1 MLTLSNVKA
10 AQAENYYERDDY
22 YTQGDI
28 DSDKEIKSDS
38 QWQGT
43 GAANLNLTGAVEK
56 AKFQQLLHGQ
66 TPDGKPL
73 HSRKINP
80 DTHRAAT
87 DYTFSAPKSVSIAAL
102 IQKDKRVIA
111 AHDHAVKTA
120 LEVLEHRY
128 AQTRVREGPGIRK
141 RVTTG
146 NIIAATFRHET
157 SREQDPQLHT
167 HCVVINATQLENGK
181 WQSMANEEVLR
192 NQKLLGEIYQ
202 NELAH
207 QLRHI
212 GYEIAPKENGVF
224 ECKGYEEP
232 LLNLF
237 STRTQQIENY
247 IEKWEATLKEK
258 GGKPLHAKQKEQA
271 TLATRLRKQTVPRTV
286 LLSGWENAISHSNI
300 RLPKPPEL
308 TAIEIENRA
317 ATSVI
322 ALAGVAIAGVNH
334 ASERESVFKRE
345 KAERFALENHLGEQS
360 FSELE
365 NAMSG
370 AGLIAAKDRHTTQ
383 AAIGRERETISIM
396 ESGQGKENAIS
407 TATEVLELTADEQT
421 LTMGQYKAILDT
433 ATSRDQFI
441 AWQGV
446 AGAGKTY
453 SLRLLS
459 QLASTQGYRVSG
471 YAPSAQA
478 ANTLSEEAGIEGN
491 TVARLLHSKSAQS
504 SAQPSH
510 QQQPSQQPLWIV
522 DEAGLLSAKDAHAL
536 LKKAQAQNARV
547 ILVGDIRQLSA
558 VEAGNP
564 FKSLQKAGIQT
575 CYLEESRRQKTQALR
590 TAVVC
595 LAAGQQAEGLQQLE
609 QAELVHEIRD
619 SSLLRQHLVLDYL
632 SASEESRQQT
642 LILCGTNQERLS
654 LTADLRTALQQ
665 EDKLGPDTFTLQSLR
680 ALDRTKAQ
688 LGYVA
693 AYSEGEVVVFN
704 RDYRRAGIQKG
715 VQYRVTGRDLEHNR
729 LTLATPQSKTLTLDP
744 SGCIEKTTYAV
755 QAITISQGEQLRWTR
770 NDHKKGLRNGQLV
783 TVTAIA
789 PDGTATLREVSS
801 NEANVKKMTL
811 SLTGQQYLDYA
822 LVSTTYSAQ
831 GKTAE
836 RVLAIADGTLSK
848 EGLYVAVSRAKRQL
862 SLYTTSRA
870 ELHKRA
876 ERSSAKENPSDYL
889 SLYELVKP
897 NAENEKAPRTARELR
912 GERQSERLGDY
923 IGAVAT
929 VSCTAVDRADSA
941 AEYTRRAAERTPAS
955 ISRASRV
962 NGAQADRLHADVERQ
977 LDAAA
982 ERRRQR
988 VAQAKKHGNRRK
1000 AYRAVAEYVGGG
1012 VDIRDQDQKVAKQVL
1027 IELTRGRIRYS
1038 LTRED
1043 KRKAEAILRASPEAE
1058 RLAQTT
1064 GEAAAQA
1071 YVIDRLTQANRQI
1084 VARVHQRER
1093 SQQKERGGL
1102 ER

>member
-22 YTQGDI
+22 YTQGDTN
-28 DSDKEIKSDS
+28 DDKELKSDS
-38 QWQGT
+38 QWQGN
-43 GAANLNLTGAVEK
+43 GAANLNLTGPVDK

-128 AQTRVREGPGIRK
+128 AQTRIRRGPGIRE

-181 WQSMANEEVLR
+181 WQSLANEEVLR

-207 QLRHI
+207 QLRQV

-224 ECKGYEEP
+224 ECKGYEEG

-286 LLSGWENAISHSNI
+286 LLSGWENAIARSDIH
-300 RLPKPPEL
+300 LPKPPEI
-308 TAIEIENRA
+308 TAIKIENRA
-317 ATSVI
+317 ATS
-322 ALAGVAIAGVNH
+322 AIAGVNH

-360 FSELE
+360 FAELE
-365 NAMSG
+365 TAMSG

-383 AAIGRERETISIM
+383 VAIARERETISIM
-396 ESGQGKENAIS
+396 ASGQGKENAIS
-407 TATEVLELTADEQT
+407 TSTEVLQLTADEQT

-459 QLASTQGYRVSG
+459 QLASDKGYRVSG

-491 TVARLLHSKSAQS
+491 TVASLLHSKSSQFSDQS
-504 SAQPSH
+504 SH
-510 QQQPSQQPLWIV
+510 QQQLPKQPLWIV

-564 FKSLQKAGIQT
+564 FKSLQQAGIQT
-575 CYLEESRRQKTQALR
+575 CYLEESRRQKTAALKA
-590 TAVVC
+590 AVVC
-595 LAAGQQAEGLQQLE
+595 LAAGQQAEGLEQLE
-609 QAELVHEIRD
+609 QAELVHEIKD
-619 SSLLRQHLVLDYL
+619 PNFLRQHLVLDYL
-632 SASEESRQQT
+632 SASEESREQT

-665 EDKLGPDTFTLQSLR
+665 ERRLGPDTFTMQSLR

-693 AYSEGEVVVFN
+693 AYSEGEVVVFS
-704 RDYRRAGIQKG
+704 RDYRRAGIHKG
-715 VQYRVTGRDLEHNR
+715 VQYRVTSRDLEHNR
-729 LTLATPQSKTLTLDP
+729 LSLTAPQGKPLTFDP
-744 SGCIEKTTYAV
+744 SGCIEKTTYAT
-755 QAITISQGEQLRWTR
+755 QSIAISQGEQLRWTR
-770 NDHKKGLRNGQLV
+770 NDHTKGLRNGQLV
-783 TVTAIA
+783 TVTAIS

-801 NEANVKKMTL
+801 DEANAKETTL

-836 RVLAIADGTLSK
+836 RVLAISDATLSK
-848 EGLYVAVSRAKRQL
+848 EGLYVAVSRAKRNL
-862 SLYTTSRA
+862 SLYTTSKE

-897 NAENEKAPRTARELR
+897 DAENQKAPRAARELR

-923 IGAVAT
+923 IGAVAAN
-929 VSCTAVDRADSA
+929 SHTAAIRRDRSA
-941 AEYTRRAAERTPAS
+941 ASRDWTTERTAASISLGIRANAAESHRAAEAAGRAIERSVSRRRVAREKQAQRRRRREVYERYAS
-955 ISRASRV
+955 PFSDRLPQKCDRLVARQLMTKLLDARGGQELTQDELVRVGRVLLEGPVSQELKQLQGKEASREYV
-962 NGAQADRLHADVERQ
+962 IRVLEKEQVIVEKTQ
-977 LDAAA
+977 
-982 ERRRQR
+982 
-988 VAQAKKHGNRRK
+988 QAKLAKEK
-1000 AYRAVAEYVGGG
+1000 SK
-1012 VDIRDQDQKVAKQVL
+1012 DQ
-1027 IELTRGRIRYS
+1027 GMS
-1038 LTRED
+1038 L
-1043 KRKAEAILRASPEAE
+1043 
-1058 RLAQTT
+1058 
-1064 GEAAAQA
+1064 
-1071 YVIDRLTQANRQI
+1071 
-1084 VARVHQRER
+1084 
-1093 SQQKERGGL
+1093 
-1102 ER
+1102 

>member
-22 YTQGDI
+22 YTQGDTNG
-28 DSDKEIKSDS
+28 DKEIKSDS
-38 QWQGT
+38 QWQGN
-43 GAANLNLTGAVEK
+43 GAANLNLSGPVDK

-120 LEVLEHRY
+120 LEVLENRY
-128 AQTRVREGPGIRK
+128 AQTRIRRGPGIRE

-207 QLRHI
+207 QLRQV

-271 TLATRLRKQTVPRTV
+271 TLATRLRKQTVPRMV
-286 LLSGWENAISHSNI
+286 LLSGWENAITRSDIH
-300 RLPKPPEL
+300 LPKPPEL
-308 TAIEIENRA
+308 TAIKIENRA
-317 ATSVI
+317 ATS
-322 ALAGVAIAGVNH
+322 AISGVNH

-360 FSELE
+360 FSELQ

-383 AAIGRERETISIM
+383 AAIERERETISIM

-407 TATEVLELTADEQT
+407 TPTDVLQLTADEQT

-459 QLASTQGYRVSG
+459 HLASEKGYRVSG

-491 TVARLLHSKSAQS
+491 TVASLLHRKSSQS

-510 QQQPSQQPLWIV
+510 PQQLPKQPLWIV

-536 LKKAQAQNARV
+536 LKKAQSQNARV

-575 CYLEESRRQKTQALR
+575 CYLEESRRQKTAALKA
-590 TAVVC
+590 TVVC
-595 LAAGQQAEGLQQLE
+595 LAAGEQAEGLQQLE
-609 QAELVHEIRD
+609 QAELVHEIKD
-619 SSLLRQHLVLDYL
+619 PNFLRQHLVLDYL
-632 SASEESRQQT
+632 SASEESREQT
-642 LILCGTNQERLS
+642 LILCGTNQERLE

-665 EDKLGPDTFTLQSLR
+665 ERRLGPDTFTLQSLR

-704 RDYRRAGIQKG
+704 RDYRRAGIHKG

-729 LTLATPQSKTLTLDP
+729 LTLATPQGKPITFDP

-755 QAITISQGEQLRWTR
+755 QEIVIAPGEQLRWTR

-801 NEANVKKMTL
+801 NEAKAKETTL
-811 SLTGQQYLDYA
+811 ALTGQQYLDYA

-836 RVLAIADGTLSK
+836 RVLAISDATLSK
-848 EGLYVAVSRAKRQL
+848 EGLYVAVSRAKRNL

-897 NAENEKAPRTARELR
+897 DAENKKAPGTARDLR
-912 GERQSERLGDY
+912 RERQSERLGDY
-923 IGAVAT
+923 IGAIST
-929 VSCTAVDRADSA
+929 VSCTATNRADSA
-941 AEYTRRAAERTPAS
+941 AEYARRAAERTPAS
-955 ISRASRV
+955 ISRAGRV
-962 NGAQADRLHADVERQ
+962 NGAQAEQLHADVERQ

-988 VAQAKKHGNRRK
+988 VAQAKKHGNRQK

-1012 VDIRDQDQKVAKQVL
+1012 VDVDIQDQDQKVAKQVL
-1027 IELTRGRIRYS
+1027 IELTRGRSRYS

-1043 KRKAEAILRASPEAE
+1043 KQKAEAIVRASPEAE
-1058 RLAQTT
+1058 RLAQAT

-1084 VARVHQRER
+1084 VARVHQQER
-1093 SQQKERGGL
+1093 TRQQERGGGL

>member
-22 YTQGDI
+22 YTQGDT
-28 DSDKEIKSDS
+28 DDGKELKSDS
-38 QWQGT
+38 QWQGN
-43 GAANLNLTGAVEK
+43 GAANLNLSGPVDK

-120 LEVLEHRY
+120 LEVLENRY
-128 AQTRVREGPGIRK
+128 AQTRVRGGPGIRK
-141 RVTTG
+141 RVTTS

-224 ECKGYEEP
+224 ECKGYEEG

-247 IEKWEATLKEK
+247 IEQWEATLKEK

-286 LLSGWENAISHSNI
+286 LLSGWENAITQSNI
-300 RLPKPPEL
+300 RLPKPPER
-308 TAIEIENRA
+308 TAIKIENRA
-317 ATSVI
+317 ATS
-322 ALAGVAIAGVNH
+322 AITGVNH

-360 FSELE
+360 FAELE

-383 AAIGRERETISIM
+383 AAIERERETISIM
-396 ESGQGKENAIS
+396 ASGQGKETAIS
-407 TATEVLELTADEQT
+407 TSTDVLQLTADERT

-441 AWQGV
+441 AWQSV

-491 TVARLLHSKSAQS
+491 TVASLLHSKSPQS

-510 QQQPSQQPLWIV
+510 PQQPPQQPLWIV

-536 LKKAQAQNARV
+536 LKKAQRQNARV

-609 QAELVHEIRD
+609 QAELVHEIKD
-619 SSLLRQHLVLDYL
+619 PSLLRQHLVLDYL
-632 SASEESRQQT
+632 SAPEETREQT

-665 EDKLGPDTFTLQSLR
+665 EGKLGSDTFTLQSLR

-729 LTLATPQSKTLTLDP
+729 LTLTTPQGKTLTFDP

-755 QAITISQGEQLRWTR
+755 QAIAISQGEQLRWTR
-770 NDHKKGLRNGQLV
+770 NDHKQGLRNGQLV

-789 PDGTATLREVSS
+789 SDGTATLREVSS
-801 NEANVKKMTL
+801 NEANAKETTL

-836 RVLAIADGTLSK
+836 RVLTIADGTLSK
-848 EGLYVAVSRAKRQL
+848 EGLYVAVSRAKRNL
-862 SLYTTSRA
+862 SLYTTSKE

-876 ERSSAKENPSDYL
+876 ECSSAKENPSDYL

-897 NAENEKAPRTARELR
+897 DAENEKAARAARELR
-912 GERQSERLGDY
+912 SERQSERLGDY
-923 IGAVAT
+923 IGAVAASGYSPT
-929 VSCTAVDRADSA
+929 LRRDRSA
-941 AEYTRRAAERTPAS
+941 APRDWSAERTAAS
-955 ISRASRV
+955 ISLRVRANAAESHQAAEAAGRAVERSVSRRRVALEKQAQRRHRREVYERYVSPFSDHLPQECDRLVARQLMTKLLDARDGQELTQDELVRVGRVLLEGSVSQELKQSQGKEASREYV
-962 NGAQADRLHADVERQ
+962 IRVLEKEQAIVEKSQ
-977 LDAAA
+977 
-982 ERRRQR
+982 
-988 VAQAKKHGNRRK
+988 QAKLAKEK
-1000 AYRAVAEYVGGG
+1000 SK
-1012 VDIRDQDQKVAKQVL
+1012 DQ
-1027 IELTRGRIRYS
+1027 GMS
-1038 LTRED
+1038 L
-1043 KRKAEAILRASPEAE
+1043 
-1058 RLAQTT
+1058 
-1064 GEAAAQA
+1064 
-1071 YVIDRLTQANRQI
+1071 
-1084 VARVHQRER
+1084 
-1093 SQQKERGGL
+1093 
-1102 ER
+1102 